1 MRYFLEIAYNGTN
14 YSGWQIQPNAIT
26 VQKVLNDCLSKV
38 LRQPVATIG
47 SGRTD
52 TGVHARQQ
60 FVHFDFEEDLDPVLC
75 KYRFNRILPADISV
89 YNLYK
94 MPEGAH
100 ARFDAVARTY
110 EYRVTLQKNP
120 FLHEFSLHLYSR
132 PDVQA
137 MNRAAALLLQHQDFS
152 AFCKTNSNTPHALCH
167 IFEAAWAD
175 RPDEM
180 LVFTIKANR
189 FLRGM
194 VRLVVGTLLDVG
206 FGKLTVE
213 EFGEVITSL
222 DCRKASSA
230 APAPGLFLLRVDYP
244 EGFLPAQ

>member
-14 YSGWQIQPNAIT
+14 SSVWQIQPNAIT

-38 LRQPVATIG
+38 LRQPISSIG

-60 FVHFDFEEDLDPVLC
+60 FVHFDLDQELDPVLY

-89 YNLYK
+89 YNLYQ
-94 MPEGAH
+94 MPDGAH

-110 EYRVTLQKNP
+110 ESRVSLQKNP
-120 FLHEFSLHLYSR
+120 FLHEFSLHLYSK
-132 PDVQA
+132 PDVAA
-137 MNRAAALLLQHQDFS
+137 MNRAAALLFNHHDFS
-152 AFCKTNSNTPHALCH
+152 AFCKTNSNTPHALCSM
-167 IFEAAWAD
+167 FTAEWTERAD
-175 RPDEM
+175 ET

-206 FGKLTVE
+206 FGTMPVAG
-213 EFGEVITSL
+213 FGEVIKSL

-230 APAPGLFLLRVDYP
+230 DAAQGLFLTRVEYP
-244 EGFLPAQ
+244 EGFLPLQ